1 MNTAVLED
9 GLVYQRSRMGL
20 FDKTVDAVSK
30 WLNKSADNL
39 NPTAD
44 DGFDELFQ
52 ESMQRAR
59 ATTDAIHAG
68 NLVAASSI
76 VTGEEVDTALRYA
89 NALGFARTDTTTLG
103 AANPSTQ
110 RSFVDQLAARTDRD
124 PSRGR

>member
-9 GLVYQRSRMGL
+9 NLVYSRSRMGF
-20 FDKTVDAVSK
+20 FDKAVDTVST
-30 WLNKSADNL
+30 WLNKSADHRNQ
-39 NPTAD
+39 NPD
-44 DGFDELFQ
+44 DGFDQLFT
-52 ESMQRAR
+52 ESMARAQ

-76 VTGEEVDTALRYA
+76 VTGEEVDAALRYA